1 LKYAYRI
8 TDNIQFPYGVRHF
21 PDITSRAFA
30 GLIKSVVTAFM
41 RRNHMPLPGD
51 STKDSPEVLSL
62 EDDDIEENG
71 ATTTTASL
79 VKSSSEASSCQM
91 YDRLIFLAVPLA
103 VIIKDGMDIP
113 SVSSSLSSFDSP
125 SAFESGSKP
134 QVLAEIALQDMVC
147 MCLSI
152 FG

>member
-1 LKYAYRI
+1 
-8 TDNIQFPYGVRHF
+8 
-21 PDITSRAFA
+21 
-30 GLIKSVVTAFM
+30 
-41 RRNHMPLPGD
+41 MPLPGD

-62 EDDDIEENG
+62 EDDDIEANG

-113 SVSSSLSSFDSP
+113 SVSSSLSSFDSL

-147 MCLSI
+147 TCLSI